1 MFSQFQNK
9 AEKLIVQKSKEAKGA
24 LMNFVTISLLTSDP
38 VDSFLEVAKIKC
50 QMFMMLTKVLW
61 LQI

>member
-1 MFSQFQNK
+1 
-9 AEKLIVQKSKEAKGA
+9 
-24 LMNFVTISLLTSDP
+24 MNFVTISLLTSDP

-61 LQI
+61 LYI